1 MKRII
6 TLGMLGT
13 VLLLSSCKK
22 YLDTVPDN
30 VLSLDDVFKSQT
42 NIDKYLGN
50 IYNALPN
57 EHNQRFAGNENSGV
71 WIGAADEGK
80 FNWDF
85 NYTTVMNKSA
95 WSNTDGTVAHYWRE
109 YYRAIRNAT
118 DFIQR
123 VDGATATNFDAQQKS
138 QYKGEAR
145 ALRAF
150 FYYQLMR
157 IYGPVV
163 IVGDELIPVTATGT
177 NLAKARSSF
186 DECVAY
192 VVSEFDKAFAEIGPM
207 STGPFAASGRFNQRV
222 CKAYK
227 AQTLL
232 LAASPLFNGNPDYAP
247 LKNDDGKQLISQTV
261 DLTKWAKAAEAYR
274 DFITAYVPGVVDLY
288 RVSNAD
294 PFRAAYLSTRDA
306 ILVSWNK
313 EWIFGRANSGT
324 FMRYDRTP
332 YHDGI
337 LGNQRGAGANGATQ
351 AQVDAYFM
359 ANGRPITDPASGYQ
373 STGFSNFQ
381 SPDDVAARS
390 TFNQWVNREPRF
402 YTGITYTNRT
412 WLYRDQNGNPI
423 ITNMEFSGNSGR
435 SRSTSDVSPTG
446 YIIRKNVYTDDATR
460 GSLYLRLAEMYLSYA
475 EALNESNPTD
485 PDILKYLNL
494 IRERAGVPQ
503 YGAGVNALPVPA
515 GQAAMREAIRA
526 ERRVELAF
534 ESVRYFDTR
543 RWKIAEQTDA
553 GPFYGMDMTKNG
565 AAFYTKTLLE
575 TRIFRKRDYLFPI
588 PANEVLSIPVLK
600 QNTGW

>member
-1 MKRII
+1 MKRIL
-6 TLGMLGT
+6 TLSLLGA
-13 VLLLSSCKK
+13 VLLLASCKK

-30 VLSLDDVFKSQT
+30 VLSLDDVFKSRT
-42 NIDKYLGN
+42 NIERYIAN
-50 IYNALPN
+50 IYNTLPN
-57 EHNQRFAGNENSGV
+57 EHNQRFEGNENSGV
-71 WIGAADEGK
+71 WIGASDEGK

-85 NYTTVMNKSA
+85 NYTTVMNRSA
-95 WSNTDGTVAHYWRE
+95 WSNTDNQVRNYWVN

-123 VDGATATNFDAQQKS
+123 IDGATATDFDAQEKTRF
-138 QYKGEAR
+138 KGEAR

-163 IVGDELIPVTATGT
+163 LMGDDLMSVTASGT
-177 NLAKARSSF
+177 ELNKARSSF
-186 DECVAY
+186 DECTAY
-192 VVSEFDKAFAEIGPM
+192 VVSEFDKAFDEIGAPVQGA
-207 STGPFAASGRFNQRV
+207 SSGRFTQRV
-222 CKAYK
+222 VRAYK
-227 AQTLL
+227 AQTLF
-232 LAASPLFNGNPDYAP
+232 LAASPLFNGNPDYAS

-261 DLTKWAKAAEAYR
+261 DVTKWAKAAAAYR
-274 DFITAYVPGVVDLY
+274 DFFTTYVPGVDLY
-288 RVSNAD
+288 RVTDPN
-294 PFRAAYLSTRDA
+294 PFRAAYLSCRDV

-332 YHDGI
+332 YHDGTS
-337 LGNQRGAGANGATQ
+337 GNQRGAGANGATQ

-373 STGFSNFQ
+373 SSGFSNFQ
-381 SPDDVAARS
+381 SPDDVAARN

-402 YTGITYTNRT
+402 YVGITYTNRT
-412 WLYRDQNGNPI
+412 WLYRDANGNPI

-446 YIIRKNVYTDDATR
+446 YIIRKNVYQDDATR
-460 GSLYLRLAEMYLSYA
+460 GCLYLRLGEMYLSYA
-475 EALNESNPTD
+475 EALNESNPGD
-485 PDILKYLNL
+485 PDIVKYVNF

-503 YGAGVNALPVPA
+503 YGAGVNPLPVPTS
-515 GQAAMREAIRA
+515 QSDMRNAIRA

-534 ESVRYFDTR
+534 ENVRYFDTR
-543 RWKIAEQTDA
+543 RWRIAEQTDA

-565 AAFYTKTLLE
+565 AAFYTRTLLE

-588 PANEVLSIPVLK
+588 PVAEVLSVPLIK